1 VKAYQ
6 LQSFAKLE
14 TGAGAGLKTARI
26 SFFIVR
32 PVLLMLGAAVL
43 LLGENAHAEGPTTR
57 FNLPAEPLPQALL
70 EFYHQCGVQPA
81 FQATPQLQGSKSN
94 AVEGVMDSSHALT
107 LLLKGSGYT
116 FHFDSDHSV
125 DIVPVETPGAP
136 AVAAAAVPRAAP
148 PPHQQASEVDRERAD
163 LEQVDVTGSLIH
175 GVQDVVAPL
184 VYMKHAQLEQ
194 ASFATVEDALYSLPI
209 ISPNGPRE
217 DLGIDANYQYGAG
230 VDLRGLG
237 VGATLVLVNGYRQPL
252 SGLNG
257 DFVDV
262 STIPWSAVQRIE
274 VLPDGASAL
283 YGSDAV
289 AGVVNI
295 LMRNDFQGA
304 ETQARYG
311 TAVDGRR
318 ERMASQLLG
327 THWSGGHAML
337 AYQYSDMTPLEAA
350 ARPYAANADKTP
362 YGGGNYQSYYANPG
376 NILNPTTL
384 LPAYGIPPGQTGQ
397 GLTAAALLPSIN
409 LQNQFAEAQLFPEAR
424 AHELY
429 ATLGQALG
437 EKFEL
442 FFQGRFTQRDTL
454 RSFLPFPQI
463 LLVPPSN
470 PFYVNPYAGVP
481 YALVAYS
488 FLSDYGATEF
498 SARSRVYVGTA
509 GARLRIGDTWQADLT
524 ESYGRQS
531 LQSDEFNIPDLSALT
546 ASLADPNPAT
556 AFDPFGAG
564 SNTNP
569 TTLAALER
577 AYPLNAVSSIESTR
591 LVVDGSL
598 FSLPAGEAKLAV
610 GLERREEGLSHDVAD
625 PLAPTE
631 QTVPQ
636 SYSRHI
642 TSLFSQLAL
651 PLLGDRS
658 NPRAVPRL
666 ELDLAA
672 RYEHYSDFGSTFN
685 PTVRM
690 RMIPIQPLQLRGSW
704 GRSFRAPTLDNLYD
718 TSANAAASIVLTDPQ
733 SPTGRSLVLVEQG
746 SNPSLQQETA
756 ITWTAGFDLAP
767 PPLPNST
774 LSLTYYSID
783 YANRIAQ
790 PAADDPF
797 AILIDA
803 AEWAAVINR
812 HPSSAQIAA
821 VCNLPD
827 YQGSVAACL
836 ASSPAA
842 IIDGRLA
849 NLATTRTTGLDME
862 VRDSFSGAPGT
873 LGIALT
879 ANYVFH
885 FDQAVTNTSPVTDIV
900 DTISNP
906 LALRLRGVLSW
917 NRHGPQR
924 PGPGVSLAVNHTG
937 GYRNPG
943 STLAP
948 EISSWTTVDVRFLYR
963 TRPGA
968 AWLGGVEFSVNAVN
982 VLNHDPPFV
991 DDPYGYDSYNVQPL
1005 GRVVSAEVSKRW

>member
-1 VKAYQ
+1 MIVCE
-6 LQSFAKLE
+6 LE
-14 TGAGAGLKTARI
+14 TGAGAGLKMARI

-43 LLGENAHAEGPTTR
+43 LLGENAHAEGPTAH

-70 EFYHQCGVQPA
+70 DFYHQCGIQPA
-81 FQATPQLQGSKSN
+81 FQATARLQDSRSN
-94 AVEGVMDSSHALT
+94 AVVGVMDGSEALT

-125 DIVPVETPGAP
+125 DIFPLASPSAR
-136 AVAAAAVPRAAP
+136 AAAASAAGVRRARP
-148 PPHQQASEVDRERAD
+148 SLHQETESGRERAP

-184 VYMKHAQLEQ
+184 VYLQHPQLEQ

-209 ISPNGPRE
+209 ISQNGPRE

-262 STIPWSAVQRIE
+262 STIPWSAVERIE

-295 LMRNDFQGA
+295 IMRNDFQGA
-304 ETQARYG
+304 ETGARLG

-318 ERMASQLLG
+318 EAMASQLFG

-337 AYQYSDMTPLEAA
+337 AYQYSDMTPLDAA
-350 ARPYAANADKTP
+350 ERPYAASADKTP
-362 YGGGNYQSYYANPG
+362 YGGANYESYYSNPG
-376 NILNPTTL
+376 NILNPATL
-384 LPAYGIPPGQTGQ
+384 QPAYGIPAGQSGQ
-397 GLTAAALLPSIN
+397 GLTAADLLPSIN
-409 LQNQFAEAQLFPEAR
+409 LQNQFAQLQLFPEAR

-429 ATLGQALG
+429 TTLAQDLDDRL
-437 EKFEL
+437 EL
-442 FFQGRFTQRDTL
+442 FFQGRFTERDTL
-454 RSFLPFPQI
+454 RRSLPFVDT
-463 LLVPPSN
+463 LMVPASN
-470 PFYVNPYAGVP
+470 PFYVNPYAGLP
-481 YALVAYS
+481 YSLVAYS
-488 FLSDYGATEF
+488 FADDYGATEF
-498 SARSRVYVGTA
+498 SARSQVYLGTA
-509 GARLRIGDTWQADLT
+509 GATLRLGDTWQAVLS

-531 LQSDEFNIPDLSALT
+531 LLSDEFNIPDVAALA

-564 SNTNP
+564 SNTSP
-569 TTLAALER
+569 TTLAAIER
-577 AYPLNAVSSIESTR
+577 DFPLHAVSSTESTR
-591 LVVDGSL
+591 LVADGEL

-610 GLERREEGLSHDVAD
+610 GVERREEGLTHAVSS
-625 PLAPTE
+625 PLEPTE
-631 QTVPQ
+631 ETVNQ

-642 TSLFSQLAL
+642 SSLFSQLAL
-651 PLLGDRS
+651 PVVGERG

-666 ELDLAA
+666 ELDVAA
-672 RYEHYSDFGSTFN
+672 RYEHYSDFGSTFD

-690 RMIPIQPLQLRGSW
+690 RAIPIPPLQLRASW
-704 GRSFRAPTLDNLYD
+704 GQSFRAPTLDNLYD
-718 TSANAAASIVLTDPQ
+718 TSANAAASVVLTDPQ

-746 SNPSLQQETA
+746 SNPTLKQETA
-756 ITWTAGFDLAP
+756 TTWTAGFDLAP

-774 LSLTYYSID
+774 FSLTYYSID
-783 YANRIAQ
+783 YRNRIVQ

-797 AILIDA
+797 AILVDA
-803 AEWAAVINR
+803 AEWAAVIDRN
-812 HPSSAQIAA
+812 PSRAQIAA

-827 YQGSVAACL
+827 YQGSASACL

-862 VRDSFSGAPGT
+862 AHDAFSGAPGT
-873 LGIALT
+873 LGVALT
-879 ANYVFH
+879 GNYVFH
-885 FDQAVTNTSPVTDIV
+885 FDQAVTNTSPATDIV
-900 DTISNP
+900 NTISNP
-906 LALRLRGVLSW
+906 LALRLRALLSW
-917 NRHGPQR
+917 NRHGPQL
-924 PGPGVSLAVNHTG
+924 PGPGVDLAVNYTG
-937 GYRNPG
+937 AYRNPG
-943 STLAP
+943 STLLPDVSA
-948 EISSWTTVDVRFLYR
+948 WTTVDVQFVYR
-963 TRPGA
+963 NQPQAG
-968 AWLGGVEFSVNAVN
+968 WLSGVELSINAVN

-991 DDPYGYDSYNVQPL
+991 DDENGYDSYNVQPL

>member
-1 VKAYQ
+1 M
-6 LQSFAKLE
+6 
-14 TGAGAGLKTARI
+14 ARI

-32 PVLLMLGAAVL
+32 PVLLMLGAAIL
-43 LLGENAHAEGPTTR
+43 LLGENAHAEGPTAH

-70 EFYHQCGVQPA
+70 DFYHQCGIQPA
-81 FQATPQLQGSKSN
+81 FQATPQLQGSRSN
-94 AVEGVMDSSHALT
+94 AVAGVMDGSEALT

-125 DIVPVETPGAP
+125 DIFPLKSPSPLAVVP
-136 AVAAAAVPRAAP
+136 AAAVPRAVP
-148 PPHQQASEVDRERAD
+148 SPHQESASEQERAA

-184 VYMKHAQLEQ
+184 VYVKHPQLER
-194 ASFATVEDALYSLPI
+194 AGFATVEDALYTLPI
-209 ISPNGPRE
+209 ISQNGPRE

-262 STIPWSAVQRIE
+262 STIPWSAVERIE

-295 LMRNDFQGA
+295 IMRNDLQGA
-304 ETQARYG
+304 ETQARLG

-318 ERMASQLLG
+318 EIMASQLFG

-337 AYQYSDMTPLEAA
+337 AYQYSDMTPLDAA
-350 ARPYAANADKTP
+350 ERPYAASTDKTP
-362 YGGGNYQSYYANPG
+362 YGGANYESYYSNPG
-376 NILNPTTL
+376 NILNPATL
-384 LPAYGIPPGQTGQ
+384 QPGYGIPAGQSGRA
-397 GLTAAALLPSIN
+397 LAAAALLPSVN
-409 LQNQFAEAQLFPEAR
+409 LQNQFAQLQLFPEAR

-429 ATLGQALG
+429 ATLAQDLD
-437 EKFEL
+437 KRLEL
-442 FFQGRFTQRDTL
+442 FFQGRFTERDTL
-454 RSFLPFPQI
+454 RRNLPFQSI
-463 LLVPPSN
+463 LMVPASN
-470 PFYVNPYAGVP
+470 PFYVNPYAGLP
-481 YALVAYS
+481 YSLVAYS
-488 FLSDYGATEF
+488 FSSDYGAAEF
-498 SARSRVYVGTA
+498 SARSQVYVGTA
-509 GARLRIGDTWQADLT
+509 GATLRLGDTWRAVLS

-531 LQSDEFNIPDLSALT
+531 LRSDEFGIPDAAALA

-569 TTLAALER
+569 TTLAAIAR
-577 AYPLNAVSSIESTR
+577 DFPLDAVASTESTR
-591 LVVDGSL
+591 LVADGAL

-610 GLERREEGLSHDVAD
+610 GVERREEGLSHDVSS

-631 QTVPQ
+631 QSVSQ

-651 PLLGDRS
+651 PVVGERG

-666 ELDLAA
+666 ELDVAA

-690 RMIPIQPLQLRGSW
+690 RGIPIQPLQLRASW

-718 TSANAAASIVLTDPQ
+718 TSANAAAAVVLSDPQ

-746 SNPSLQQETA
+746 SNPSLKQETA
-756 ITWTAGFDLAP
+756 TTWTAGFDLAP
-767 PPLPNST
+767 PALPNST
-774 LSLTYYSID
+774 FSLTYYSID
-783 YANRIAQ
+783 YQDRIVQ

-803 AEWAAVINR
+803 AEWAAVIHRN
-812 HPSSAQIAA
+812 PSRAQVAA

-827 YQGSVAACL
+827 YQGSVSACL

-849 NLATTRTTGLDME
+849 NLATTRTAGLDME
-862 VRDSFSGAPGT
+862 AHDSFSGAPGT
-873 LGIALT
+873 LGAALT

-885 FDQAVTNTSPVTDIV
+885 FDQAVTNTSPATDIV
-900 DTISNP
+900 NTISNP
-906 LALRLRGVLSW
+906 LALRLRALLSW
-917 NRHGPQR
+917 NRHGPQL
-924 PGPGVSLAVNHTG
+924 PGPGVDLAVNHTG
-937 GYRNPG
+937 AYRNPG
-943 STLAP
+943 SALVP
-948 EISSWTTVDVRFLYR
+948 DVSSWTTVDVRFVYR
-963 TRPGA
+963 TGPQAG
-968 AWLGGVEFSVNAVN
+968 WLGGVELSINAVN

-991 DDPYGYDSYNVQPL
+991 DDQYGYDSYNVQPL